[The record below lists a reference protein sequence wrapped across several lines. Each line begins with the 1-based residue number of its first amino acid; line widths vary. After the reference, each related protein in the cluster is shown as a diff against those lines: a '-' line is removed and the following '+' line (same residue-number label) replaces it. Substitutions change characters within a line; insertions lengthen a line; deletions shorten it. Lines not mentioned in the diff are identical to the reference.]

1 MNDICEDCRNSGIAK
16 MCKSESGQCEH
27 YHPELEIDRLNIV
40 NEILRA
46 KLKALTKKLEREWI
60 PVSERL
66 PEEYEQSSD
75 VYDIETL
82 AVTDTKYFKSSDLVI
97 VTVYD
102 YDKDKT
108 FVCDDITVDSKWCN
122 FESDSFN
129 VLAWQPLP
137 QPYKEDAK

>member
-1 MNDICEDCRNSGIAK
+1 MSEIKEIQDAIEDLRFLDENSTIG
-16 MCKSESGQCEH
+16 
-27 YHPELEIDRLNIV
+27 Y
-40 NEILRA
+40 
-46 KLKALTKKLEREWI
+46 LKASTFKLAIQALTEKLEREWI